1 MATKSRVGGGGRLF
15 SDVENRFIVAPVALN
30 APLNFVTM
38 GATAI

>member
-1 MATKSRVGGGGRLF
+1 MF
-15 SDVENRFIVAPVALN
+15 SGVENRFIVAPVALN